1 MGAVKLLL
9 LAALAASSA
18 SGWSP
23 SAKDTGGP
31 PSRAFV
37 DETPRLDRILR
48 PDAPPQAVRAGQV
61 SRGGPVARPGRHA
74 GGDAGG
80 SPLGAPQNT
89 PGLCGSVPDF
99 AGLRPGAGANGRG
112 FLRPGGAEETVR
124 TARRDVEFQKCLDS
138 TEPVEWNV
146 VKSVIEAELG
156 PISKNFASV
165 DKTPL
170 ASASIAQVHAATLKS
185 GEEVVLKIQKPRI
198 DELLKAD
205 LNFIYIASRVL
216 EFLQPDFERTSLSAV
231 AGDVKSSM
239 LDELDFKK
247 EATNIEEFRA
257 FLVEQGLDYSVTA
270 PRVYDSLTTKR
281 VLTMERLRGVSMVD
295 AESISTITNDPETLI
310 ITALNTWTS
319 SVMNMPWFHADVHSG
334 NLLVLEDGRV
344 GFIDFGMVGRVG
356 EKTFKAVNELSTSLA
371 LGDYEGMAQALCNM
385 GATDDAV
392 DVKKFARDIEEVMTG
407 MMSVQPDE
415 LAVGVD
421 SDGSVQASISFDEEE
436 VTGMLLKIVAVTE
449 DNGLRLPREFGLL
462 VKQSLYFDRYLKI
475 LAPGLDVA
483 SDARMIAAQS
493 AANEETGGK
502 VEVKTAND
510 LNRLD
515 FDKSNPGRVKPLAT
529 NLKVYMESCWT
540 YCLVDNITLSITV
553 VDARELACSR
563 HISLQKSE

>member
-1 MGAVKLLL
+1 M
-9 LAALAASSA
+9 
-18 SGWSP
+18 
-23 SAKDTGGP
+23 
-31 PSRAFV
+31 
-37 DETPRLDRILR
+37 
-48 PDAPPQAVRAGQV
+48 
-61 SRGGPVARPGRHA
+61 
-74 GGDAGG
+74 
-80 SPLGAPQNT
+80 
-89 PGLCGSVPDF
+89 
-99 AGLRPGAGANGRG
+99 
-112 FLRPGGAEETVR
+112 
-124 TARRDVEFQKCLDS
+124 
-138 TEPVEWNV
+138 
-146 VKSVIEAELG
+146 
-156 PISKNFASV
+156 
-165 DKTPL
+165 
-170 ASASIAQVHAATLKS
+170 
-185 GEEVVLKIQKPRI
+185 IQ
-198 DELLKAD
+198 
-205 LNFIYIASRVL
+205 SRVL

-257 FLVEQGLDYSVTA
+257 FLVEQGLDLSVTA

-344 GFIDFGMVGRVG
+344 GFIGKISLLSLFGRCKWTLKKSNLVDFGMVGRVG

-392 DVKKFARDIEEVMTG
+392 DVKKFARDIEEVMQG
-407 MMSVQPDE
+407 MMNVQPDE

-502 VEVKTAND
+502 VEVI
-510 LNRLD
+510 
-515 FDKSNPGRVKPLAT
+515 V
-529 NLKVYMESCWT
+529 
-540 YCLVDNITLSITV
+540 
-553 VDARELACSR
+553 
-563 HISLQKSE
+563 

>member
-1 MGAVKLLL
+1 M
-9 LAALAASSA
+9 
-18 SGWSP
+18 
-23 SAKDTGGP
+23 
-31 PSRAFV
+31 
-37 DETPRLDRILR
+37 
-48 PDAPPQAVRAGQV
+48 
-61 SRGGPVARPGRHA
+61 
-74 GGDAGG
+74 
-80 SPLGAPQNT
+80 
-89 PGLCGSVPDF
+89 
-99 AGLRPGAGANGRG
+99 
-112 FLRPGGAEETVR
+112 
-124 TARRDVEFQKCLDS
+124 
-138 TEPVEWNV
+138 
-146 VKSVIEAELG
+146 
-156 PISKNFASV
+156 
-165 DKTPL
+165 
-170 ASASIAQVHAATLKS
+170 
-185 GEEVVLKIQKPRI
+185 IQ
-198 DELLKAD
+198 
-205 LNFIYIASRVL
+205 SRVL

-257 FLVEQGLDYSVTA
+257 FLVEQGLDLSVTA

-344 GFIDFGMVGRVG
+344 GFIGKISLLSLFGRFKWTLKKFNLVDFGMVGRVG

-392 DVKKFARDIEEVMTG
+392 DVKKFARDIEEVMQG
-407 MMSVQPDE
+407 MMNVQPDE

-502 VEVKTAND
+502 VEVI
-510 LNRLD
+510 
-515 FDKSNPGRVKPLAT
+515 V
-529 NLKVYMESCWT
+529 
-540 YCLVDNITLSITV
+540 
-553 VDARELACSR
+553 
-563 HISLQKSE
+563 